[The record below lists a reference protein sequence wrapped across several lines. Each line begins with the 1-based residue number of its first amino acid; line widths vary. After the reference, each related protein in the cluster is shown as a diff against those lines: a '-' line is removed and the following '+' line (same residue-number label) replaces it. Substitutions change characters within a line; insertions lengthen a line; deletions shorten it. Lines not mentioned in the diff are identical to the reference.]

1 MFYTTMS
8 GPQFAFTSSREKLV
22 FILLRRQIGLKQQ
35 NSTFIQLKPLSHSI
49 SFKAILPA
57 INRHQ
62 CWRLFYDSCEGCSR
76 QAGWYLHKA
85 SISVP
90 DIWFVKG
97 NLLMQSKQ
105 IDISQD
111 FLWKEY
117 SIIIMKYQN
126 AKLDKHLLVTL
137 LKLNEEKHQNLRI
150 CTGKQRTDN

>member
-1 MFYTTMS
+1 
-8 GPQFAFTSSREKLV
+8 
-22 FILLRRQIGLKQQ
+22 
-35 NSTFIQLKPLSHSI
+35 
-49 SFKAILPA
+49 
-57 INRHQ
+57 
-62 CWRLFYDSCEGCSR
+62 
-76 QAGWYLHKA
+76 
-85 SISVP
+85 
-90 DIWFVKG
+90 
-97 NLLMQSKQ
+97 MQSKQ